1 MATRKT
7 SNQKKDLAEAVVF
20 NDDERRD
27 LPSASSFGD
36 YELCPGLYNLT
47 KDLPDEPNPDALLNV
62 RHAVHR
68 RRVPGNLTREL
79 AHVIAVAEQIF
90 FQCCAFGFQL
100 PDALLKNEHESP

>member
-47 KDLPDEPNPDALLNV
+47 KDLPDEPNPDAERGSRAFLVFVGALKTKAQV
-62 RHAVHR
+62 KQ
-68 RRVPGNLTREL
+68 
-79 AHVIAVAEQIF
+79 AEN
-90 FQCCAFGFQL
+90 
-100 PDALLKNEHESP
+100 ALSSQSP